1 MGDRVYAFSIE
12 PLHFLSFLPGLFGG
26 HVRVGAQSVPSP
38 FAIRLL
44 ETKLPAFTAR
54 AADHEIKPV
63 YSIVFAVFLSPGSR
77 DASTVSA
84 SGRRFISDRFMLD
97 SCMVRFDV
105 ARTIYGAIHRIK
117 DKRTQKE

>member
-84 SGRRFISDRFMLD
+84 SGRRFILDRFTLD
-97 SCMVRFDV
+97 SYMVWFDV
-105 ARTIYGAIHRIK
+105 VRAIHRIK